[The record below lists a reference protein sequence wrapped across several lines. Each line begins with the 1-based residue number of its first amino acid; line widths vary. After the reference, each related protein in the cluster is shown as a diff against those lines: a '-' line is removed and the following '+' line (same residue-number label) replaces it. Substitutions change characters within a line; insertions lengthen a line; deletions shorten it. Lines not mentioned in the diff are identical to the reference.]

1 MKRIGLLLSWIILLS
16 CQSNE
21 GKSQNSFVENSTK
34 EQSDVS
40 VKTSPQNI
48 NKKIDDFLFVS
59 IETGWSKS
67 SRNSNM
73 YVNARLLV
81 KNISNKTIVDIP
93 TLQNQITFN
102 VLENDVII
110 DEGFATIH
118 SNVLPPWKSNVSKY
132 KTFMSTSFRNMLEK
146 YTSKRLYLE
155 VYYHDRL
162 IWKGRVDNQLID
174 WEY

>member
-1 MKRIGLLLSWIILLS
+1 MKKFGLLLSWIILLS

-21 GKSQNSFVENSTK
+21 GKSHDSFVENSIK

-40 VKTSPQNI
+40 ANTMPQSI

-81 KNISNKTIVDIP
+81 KNVANKTIVDIP
-93 TLQNQITFN
+93 VLQNQITFN

-118 SNVLPPWKSNVSKY
+118 SSVLPPWENNVSKY
-132 KTFMSTSFRNMLEK
+132 KTFSSTGFRNISEK
-146 YTSKRLYLE
+146 YVNKELYME
-155 VYYHDRL
+155 VYYHDKL